1 MRRAGPKGSFKKVFK
16 RISLVLVVFL
26 GLSVLS
32 LGLNFWVYHEL
43 QSRLKIRMGGKY
55 VPAIF
60 IPSFE
65 VRQGTFTWED
75 RVQLLDGDFKVT
87 FDPLTLVSQRGIRI
101 ILTSKTS
108 KIKFLGSWALQEGI
122 ENATI
127 DFMIADIILGR
138 RGLAGINEVEV
149 RSQSFQFSLENADTK
164 TTRKT

>member
-1 MRRAGPKGSFKKVFK
+1 MRWIGNKGSFMKVLK
-16 RISLVLVVFL
+16 RIALVLAVFL
-26 GLSVLS
+26 GLSAVS
-32 LGLNFWVYHEL
+32 LGLNFWVYHEI
-43 QSRLKIRMGGKY
+43 QSRLKIRMSGTY

-65 VRQGTFTWED
+65 VRRGTFIWED
-75 RVQLLDGDFKVT
+75 RVQLVDGNFKVT

-122 ENATI
+122 ENATV
-127 DFMIADIILGR
+127 DFMIADITLGR

-149 RSQSFQFSLENADTK
+149 RSQSFQFSLKNADKRITQK
-164 TTRKT
+164 T